1 MAMEKILIIDDD
13 VNICEL
19 LRLYLEKEGFST
31 ETVTANTIPATML
44 YAFNPKKHTT
54 IPAWLT

>member
-1 MAMEKILIIDDD
+1 MEKILIIDDD

-31 ETVTANTIPATML
+31 ETVTANTTPVTML

-54 IPAWLT
+54 IPA